1 MSGLFKYWEII
12 LFFFDI
18 LIYTIYRKNR
28 GGRMILRKPF
38 AILIKYFKAIHILLT
53 AFSFYLVY
61 RTNMILSFL
70 SEYMGTHNSVIGKD
84 LTSELYSWLMYLSLF
99 IIIVGSCIILALM
112 LFKQKKVKLYIYNI
126 FTYVTLGIIFAFSYS
141 VVSSLEI
148 ELVDVR
154 TLKIVQDLITTSFI
168 LQIISLVMVAM
179 RATGFNVQK
188 FNFTKDLQDLEI
200 EDLDNEEFEINI
212 DLDYDDK
219 KRKLNRMIR
228 HTKYVYRENKFVLLS
243 LIVIVIGVTCL
254 SIYLNVGVYNK
265 VYSKNEAFT
274 TNFFVMQMGDS
285 YSSSKDY
292 RGNEILKN
300 ESLIMI
306 NMNLKRLATKDTT
319 FDSARLI
326 LKIDEH
332 HFYHDSAYKNLMF
345 DMGEIYLNQ
354 NISTEFDNYVF
365 IYKIPTDFL
374 DKDIR
379 LIYTDYNGKQIQ
391 MDVNPISLIKEEEPI
406 NVFVPQVMTLGD
418 SILSKREI
426 KFDSVEIADSFRVDY
441 KFCVDSKCY
450 QSYEYLKTTLNGKNN
465 KVLLKIKGSIKEIA
479 TEKKVDL
486 YTFINQFGYVEYQIN
501 NETKTIGLNAKEVK
515 PTKTTL
521 QDECY
526 VEVTEEVKYADSIK
540 IVFKIRNKT
549 YKYIVK

>member
-1 MSGLFKYWEII
+1 
-12 LFFFDI
+12 
-18 LIYTIYRKNR
+18 
-28 GGRMILRKPF
+28 MILRKPF

-53 AFSFYLVY
+53 VFSFYLVY
-61 RTNMILSFL
+61 RTNMILSFF
-70 SEYMGTHNSVIGKD
+70 SEYMGSHNSVIGKD
-84 LTSELYSWLMYLSLF
+84 LTGELYSWLMYLSLF

-112 LFKQKKVKLYIYNI
+112 MFKQKKVKLYIYNI
-126 FTYVTLGIIFAFSYS
+126 FTYVILGIIFAVSHS

-148 ELVDVR
+148 ELVDIR
-154 TLKIVQDLITTSFI
+154 TLKVIQDLITTSFI
-168 LQIISLVMVAM
+168 LQIISLIMVAM

-212 DLDYDDK
+212 DLNYDDK
-219 KRKLNRMIR
+219 KRKFNRMLR
-228 HTKYVYRENKFVLLS
+228 HTKYIYRENKFVLLS
-243 LIVIVIGVTCL
+243 LLVIAIGITCL

-265 VYSKNEAFT
+265 VYNKNEAFT

-285 YSSSKDY
+285 YSSSRDY

-300 ESLIMI
+300 ESFVMI
-306 NMNLKRLATKDTT
+306 NMNLKRLAIKDRT

-332 HFYHDSAYKNLMF
+332 HFYHDSTYKNLMF
-345 DMGEIYLNQ
+345 DIGDTYMNQ
-354 NISTEFDNYVF
+354 NIPTEFDDYMF

-374 DKDIR
+374 EKEIR

-391 MDVNPISLIKEEEPI
+391 MDVKPISLMKEQEPV
-406 NVFVPQVMTLGD
+406 NVTLPQIMTLED
-418 SILSKREI
+418 SVLSKREI

-450 QSYEYLKTTLNGKNN
+450 PSYEYLKPTLSGRN
-465 KVLLKIKGSIKEIA
+465 KKTILKIKGSIKEIE

-486 YTFINQFGYVEYQIN
+486 YTFINQFGYIEYQIN
-501 NETKTIGLNAKEVK
+501 NETKTIGLNVKEVK

-526 VEVTEEVKYADSIK
+526 VEVVEEVKYADSIK